1 MTKSWKLSVW
11 LLQDLFFL
19 LLKQKKTPEN
29 QHSEQEMNIRS
40 SGSNQPYIYFHVLQ
54 LRKTTLSKFNLM
66 SVLVL
71 QWIQEHLYSLLLYY
85 AINCSLSRSPKPF
98 LTVSRQIISTWTH
111 KTKPEP
117 WLSGQWQISIKPT
130 AVKKVRGVL
139 FLTRHLLSWF
149 NSLQRNILLLHM
161 AASPIVKGQPTSM
174 AIRELA
180 N

>member
-11 LLQDLFFL
+11 LLQDLLFL
-19 LLKQKKTPEN
+19 LLKQKKPTR
-29 QHSEQEMNIRS
+29 IRAEHKVLR
-40 SGSNQPYIYFHVLQ
+40 GSNQPCIYFNVPQ
-54 LRKTTLSKFNLM
+54 LRKTALSKFNLM

-71 QWIQEHLYSLLLYY
+71 QWIQQHLYSLLLYY
-85 AINCSLSRSPKPF
+85 AINCSLSRSPKRF
-98 LTVSRQIISTWTH
+98 LNVSRQIISTWTH

-139 FLTRHLLSWF
+139 FLTWHLLSWL

-174 AIRELA
+174 AMRELA

>member
-1 MTKSWKLSVW
+1 
-11 LLQDLFFL
+11 
-19 LLKQKKTPEN
+19 
-29 QHSEQEMNIRS
+29 MNIRS
-40 SGSNQPYIYFHVLQ
+40 SGSNQPCIYFNVPQ
-54 LRKTTLSKFNLM
+54 LRKTALSKFNL

-85 AINCSLSRSPKPF
+85 AINCSLSRSPKRF
-98 LTVSRQIISTWTH
+98 LNVSRQITSTWTH

-117 WLSGQWQISIKPT
+117 LLSGQWQFSIKPT

-139 FLTRHLLSWF
+139 FLTWHLLSWF

-174 AIRELA
+174 AMRELA
-180 N
+180 NYRLSLALINAPLSQYKVAGGFLTCFLLALF